1 MWRLS
6 SITLL
11 WILIYNSQAQWSP
24 SPSAQQTQTQQVLT
38 DFPHSPQPLQI
49 SASSNLTSG
58 QPPLSFSDATATP
71 LPQPS
76 RPSPVL
82 HFQAPTSISSSSQ
95 STKVQGVNA
104 NQFQIEQSTQH
115 SGSIERQL
123 PRSGIYHIL
132 IPQVNR
138 TEAPDEPAFQIL
150 IPRFN
155 RTISTISNVPISPT
169 DVAAQPLNA
178 SPETIVQ
185 ITNNTSG
192 FFSQQDD
199 EENSDIR
206 SLPRSPPIDPVDESS
221 YELMVELLASN
232 ATNSNVTGTQTIQF
246 TFIPFSR
253 NVENV
258 KLIYTN
264 QTMND
269 DSMTSDGD
277 ADMDQMNSQTVEMSQ
292 EKPQIWRKKINLPFN
307 SQINYL
313 ISYDVIGR
321 NRNTTIHTLAL

>member
-1 MWRLS
+1 VIEMRIFY
-6 SITLL
+6 SISAFCIFFFHT
-11 WILIYNSQAQWSP
+11 QAQWSP
-24 SPSAQQTQTQQVLT
+24 SFSALKQTQTPISSTYGVNPIAQFQTQDAPLGNSGVPTSETILT
-38 DFPHSPQPLQI
+38 TPTTPTRVP
-49 SASSNLTSG
+49 TSG
-58 QPPLSFSDATATP
+58 ILTP
-71 LPQPS
+71 LPLTPQPATVVT
-76 RPSPVL
+76 PL
-82 HFQAPTSISSSSQ
+82 PTSIV
-95 STKVQGVNA
+95 TPTPTAVLTPV
-104 NQFQIEQSTQH
+104 
-115 SGSIERQL
+115 
-123 PRSGIYHIL
+123 
-132 IPQVNR
+132 
-138 TEAPDEPAFQIL
+138 APTPQIL
-150 IPRFN
+150 IPVSNQTVPSVPVSGDTTNTTQSLYNQILLPVSN
-155 RTISTISNVPISPT
+155 RTVQT
-169 DVAAQPLNA
+169 DAGFTAQ
-178 SPETIVQ
+178 Q
-185 ITNNTSG
+185 G
-192 FFSQQDD
+192 D

-313 ISYDVIGR
+313 ISYDVNGR
-321 NRNTTIHTLAL
+321 NRNTTINTLEL